1 MANSNGGRI
10 NFQVGYNVDQNSIN
24 QVKKSLQDLQNIK
37 FSNFKQSF
45 KGTTTQALKDF
56 NQIKKVAGQVQAALD
71 KAFNVNL
78 NSLNSKTFMQ
88 DLNNMK
94 GGIQGV
100 YDTFAKAGTQGQ
112 IAFNNITRSVLTTN
126 LQLKQTKSLV
136 NSMGETMANTVKWG
150 IASSI
155 MNNFTNSVQ
164 QAFQYVKGLDSA
176 LTDIRIVTG
185 DSTEEMSRFADQAN
199 RAAQVLGRST
209 MDYTKAALTFYQQ
222 GLSDQDV
229 QARTEATLKA
239 QNITGAGQ
247 QMADYLTAVW
257 NGYKVA
263 NEEAELYVDKLA
275 AVADSSASNM
285 SQLAVAMSKVAS
297 VANSLGVP
305 VDSLNAQIAT
315 IVATTRNAPQSV
327 GNALKTIYSRIND
340 ISTGAQDAQISL
352 GNYSKK
358 MLEVGVSVLDAN
370 GHLRDTGDV
379 IEQIGGKWQSL
390 SREQQIYLARTMAGQ
405 RQYNNLIALFDN
417 WSRYTDLVNVSLD
430 SQGSLMEKNSR
441 YLDSLAAHMEQ
452 FGAAGQ
458 RVKAALIDED
468 TLKGIVDFGT
478 DIVNT
483 FASLVESLGGGGA
496 ALANFGAMFAS
507 IFSGVISKQINNVIV
522 NIQNAKANADILKN
536 DITATKTFSESG
548 INSEGTRV
556 VTQKMQAMQQYYSV
570 MDKESIN
577 AQKNLIDELGQLE
590 NQKEAIKSNIN
601 ALQEYASNNQ
611 INFGQKWEEQSKQV
625 EKITEHIGLL
635 KDTTVDLGEV
645 FNATLSSQDRQWKN
659 LTDYVENFVEEYSK
673 VDPTKA
679 QEITKAFNEG
689 SPNGSFVRLLG
700 EALDDARN
708 KAQEYTNTLQ
718 NSQQEQEKLN
728 QQTKN
733 LSTVIDQNNK
743 KAEQLFNINAI
754 TRFATGLAQV
764 GMAVNNVRNLF
775 RIWQDNTLSTGE
787 KILQTLTN
795 IGFTVTSMV
804 NVIKGLKTV
813 SEALTIFSTKKLNE
827 QRLQTIQLKKQ
838 TLQLTKQKILKQA
851 QVEGLTQRGTG
862 WVNSKGQFVKAS
874 DELKDLSNLASN
886 QAKEIENL
894 GESVTGTWTNGLKQ
908 IGSGIVSF
916 IASPLGMA
924 TIAAV
929 ALGAAVYAAYKYWN
943 KQADAAKR
951 ASQVAAQ
958 TKKQYE
964 QVKQTYDDLK
974 SSLEDYNS
982 AQKAIEDM
990 TKGTQ
995 QWADAIREANDNVL
1009 QLLNNYPQLA
1019 QYISTG
1025 QNGRLQISEAG
1036 QEAVL
1041 TAQQQAVLNAQI
1053 AASETARDSRNAS
1066 VRADAAAIG
1075 HNSWYNVQNGD
1086 GTQSGGFASANDV
1099 LKVADALDELNISV
1113 GELNQEG
1120 LVSAAE
1126 EIANLAGI
1134 SRQEAQA
1141 ILGNS
1146 EELLQLKQTIQTN
1159 ATASDLAYKALAGQG
1174 LSDNAFYKNA
1184 DELTQDV
1191 MSTVVGQKLDKATAD
1206 LQAQWEKKLTEG
1218 INIWSGASN
1227 EGVKEMLNSFN
1238 EAQNTNWKLA
1248 SNAVR
1253 GTDINRSFAF
1263 VDEEGNQKVY
1273 TKQQIAATIA
1283 ASEALKELG
1292 NSAKDAQQ
1300 MLNGLKEVGDNNA
1313 QAIKNLISGR
1323 NLSSM
1328 SKGDIEGL
1336 NAKSSQMAAYFNK
1349 YFEQAGYES
1358 GKAFQEAFIQ
1368 MQQGALEQLQHITD
1382 GYAKG
1387 VQIAFKTL
1395 DLSQAGYE
1403 LQSQVIQTLN
1413 KAFVNG
1419 KGLDDAQDQIA
1430 KVLSSAIDA
1439 GKLQEL
1445 MNQDFANMDLDELK
1459 ETMLEL
1465 GISTQAGDEALKKFL
1480 DTMKQLPELSA
1491 QDIYNNIHSII
1502 DKKNGKTLEYN
1513 DQLNQEDYQKLVD
1526 AGVAVDG
1533 AFVRLTS
1540 GMYKFI
1546 GDAEDFYNK
1555 ANQTSLQPFLDQ
1567 IDRTREKINSIGDNF
1582 SYEDLSKKSYDQHG
1596 GAITQIDWSLLQQQ
1610 VDALNVT
1617 NLISDQDVAKYNQ
1630 MIKNE
1635 QRDLESLRAI
1645 QKQIQD
1651 NSDAIS
1657 NYAQTAKKSYEED
1670 LHSQQ
1675 LTMAYSQQD
1684 IGQLRNMRNRED
1696 TPFDT
1701 LSAQQYA
1708 GAVLAASEAEG
1719 IEIDNVKTLVNLF
1732 EKQADSLDWIN
1743 DNLDSN
1749 QEAMYDVAAAIQDTI
1764 SGIESIQKSWKQTIK
1779 EGVLHPDLEVINE
1792 TAQAL
1797 SDMFNQDVD
1806 ASFVQQHLED
1816 IRALAQGDID
1826 AVTRLGLE
1834 LANLQINKI
1843 AVEAELDTSNFDW
1856 SVQSLQEQLAN
1867 TDWGQIQ
1874 IGTSIDEQPFYDA
1887 LQNFIIASGAT
1898 EQQINEIL
1906 AGIGYQPEIEYKQ
1919 IQLDDDK
1926 NSTSSGRYYYETEDL
1941 QGNIKRVYVDEELGN
1956 SLHSAGI
1963 TTIPIIKGSK
1973 FAGGSRN
1980 LRNIG
1985 GSRVTPKAPS
1995 SSGGKKGGGGK
2006 GSTPKT
2012 TTIETKA
2019 APQRTAKKQADYDPY
2034 EQVTKRYQRQQDI
2047 IDELQQKQKKLV
2059 NKDRLKNIEQQNKAL
2074 EDQAKILQDRLA
2086 ISQNAAEKNTT
2097 AWFAKE
2103 LQTAFGKNVGF
2114 DADGRIANRNQTEQ
2128 AAVNAYNKA
2137 VEKADKEYEKALA
2150 KYNANAG
2157 KALTDAQ
2164 KKQIQN
2170 ELKAAEDKKKKAI
2183 DIAKQQYDRKTQLL
2197 DNYEKAWQED
2207 EKTREEIE
2215 ELWQKIYENRI
2226 IESKIKVDLD
2236 IDSGDLERQWLEFEN
2251 KVIKKIKKNDF
2262 VEQAKA
2268 NAKQIASYFNSGQI
2282 ESTKQQIDFIRKQ
2295 IEIMESGGTSDT
2307 YGTDMAQAQKDLE
2320 QYMKQQMDDLEKI
2333 QDLVE
2338 EMQDNYLDAIDK
2350 ARDKMDEQIDQY
2362 ERVNKLIDHNVKLTQ
2377 LLYGDKAYDTMDK
2390 YYEKQKQNNQEAL
2403 QSLRAQQQ
2411 YWQQRMDNETPGSEA
2426 WQKFKK
2432 NVDDATD
2439 NLNDKLEQ
2447 MIQNLSNQW
2456 QNRVDGIID
2465 KLNNALTGGRG
2476 LDYLDEQWDY
2486 INNYDDKFLDT
2497 VESKMGIQDVQSL
2510 YNSAIESVAG
2520 NPKAQQ
2526 RINKL
2531 MNDQLKI
2538 LKQKDKLTQYDLDR
2552 AKAMLQVEQA
2562 RMDLEDAR
2570 NNKTK
2575 MRLRRDSQGNYTYQ
2589 YVADEGKL
2597 EDLQSA
2603 LADAQN
2609 NLYNMDKEHYKQNL
2623 NDMYDTYKDYL
2634 DNMRSLTAEYQA
2646 TQDEEERRRIKA
2658 RMELLQESY
2667 SKLSEGLTQDNEYA
2681 LRYLTESYFDAMGQ
2695 NPADFSQEEQF
2706 NILKE
2711 NVPQVASD
2719 IQTLTDNIVG
2729 AGGLLPAT
2737 ADAIKEITDA
2747 IEVYDEEVTGIL
2759 ETAGTSLDIIS
2770 QVVDAEGDYLDN
2782 NITKAKELVT
2792 ANEQLISSIDDEI
2805 AKVQELLNY
2814 VQQYLQGI
2822 MDIEEVLANLRDGY
2836 DEQQRLLD
2844 HEVTVA
2850 QEIAPTANELDTTL
2864 GRNVSTP
2871 EGRTASD
2878 VAAQLDYIS
2887 MLNSNT
2893 QEQIKEGV
2901 VEGITEAGQL
2911 IDSVNI
2917 GEVQSVTPYNEYEIG
2932 QHIQQLKDTYES
2944 QINSLYNQIADLESR
2959 LTSYPGMVTNIQQL
2973 DQDVRITANFPNV
2986 NSSAEIEQAFYDL
2999 VNAAAQ
3005 YSSRYKQSNSING

>member
-10 NFQVGYNVDQNSIN
+10 NFQVGYNVDQNSVN
-24 QVKKSLQDLQNIK
+24 QVRKSLQDLQKIK
-37 FSNFKQSF
+37 IADF
-45 KGTTTQALKDF
+45 KGTDEQLQQVKKTASQVEKALI
-56 NQIKKVAGQVQAALD
+56 N
-71 KAFNVNL
+71 AFNP
-78 NSLNSKTFMQ
+78 SLNSINIQEFNSILSKTDRTVNTIYSDFS
-88 DLNNMK
+88 
-94 GGIQGV
+94 
-100 YDTFAKAGTQGQ
+100 KAGAVGREAFTQMTSS
-112 IAFNNITRSVLTTN
+112 IVTTN
-126 LQLKQTKSLV
+126 AKLTETKTIISA
-136 NSMGETMANTVKWG
+136 MGETMANTVRWG
-150 IASSI
+150 ITSSI
-155 MNNFTNSVQ
+155 MNSFTNSVQ
-164 QAFQYVKGLDSA
+164 QAFSYVKSLDSA

-185 DSTEEMSRFADQAN
+185 DSTEEMGKFADQAN
-199 RAAQVLGRST
+199 RAAQELGRST

-239 QNITGAGQ
+239 QNITGAGE

-417 WSRYTDLVNVSLD
+417 WNRYTDLVNVSLD

-452 FGAAGQ
+452 MGAAGQ
-458 RVKAALIDED
+458 RVKAALIDEND
-468 TLKGIVDFGT
+468 IKGLVDFGT
-478 DIVNT
+478 NIINLFGNFIESIGGGTNALIGLGGVLTSLFSDTIAKEIGNSIIKTQELKASLQSMSQAATNTQAMKKQAAYLDEANVAYRQYIDNLSQVHRTWSVLSVDEIKAQQQRAADIESYSQQREEIKRNQQAAKEFMEILSGQSQDIDKGFTSKAEFKLRQFNKQLQEGKIALQQFFNDPDVGGSSSLLQNFELLNGYLNQVPDAQIVDVLNKIKEGSQLTQEQLEEVYTKLQQFYTEVSRNVDTSQNIDKVKAKYQQLGIELQKTQNQFDKTNQKANTIFDVRQITNFVAGLGKVAAGLNGIVNLTKVWKNENNTLGQKLLQT
-483 FASLVESLGGGGA
+483 FTSLSFTVPMLYSGLKQVVAIVGVQLVSERAITQAAERRRLEQEKITKEKAAQVLLDKIKGGDRSHQTYQAYQQAQQAANKAGEALNNFNSSSKNVFQMVGENAKKVGEGVSSAFGKIGTALGTTAFKVGGLAVTFGTLTAVAAGVVAAGA
-496 ALANFGAMFAS
+496 ALYMWY
-507 IFSGVISKQINNVIV
+507 
-522 NIQNAKANADILKN
+522 
-536 DITATKTFSESG
+536 TK
-548 INSEGTRV
+548 
-556 VTQKMQAMQQYYSV
+556 
-570 MDKESIN
+570 
-577 AQKNLIDELGQLE
+577 
-590 NQKEAIKSNIN
+590 
-601 ALQEYASNNQ
+601 
-611 INFGQKWEEQSKQV
+611 
-625 EKITEHIGLL
+625 
-635 KDTTVDLGEV
+635 
-645 FNATLSSQDRQWKN
+645 
-659 LTDYVENFVEEYSK
+659 
-673 VDPTKA
+673 
-679 QEITKAFNEG
+679 
-689 SPNGSFVRLLG
+689 
-700 EALDDARN
+700 DAR
-708 KAQEYTNTLQ
+708 A
-718 NSQQEQEKLN
+718 
-728 QQTKN
+728 
-733 LSTVIDQNNK
+733 
-743 KAEQLFNINAI
+743 
-754 TRFATGLAQV
+754 
-764 GMAVNNVRNLF
+764 
-775 RIWQDNTLSTGE
+775 
-787 KILQTLTN
+787 
-795 IGFTVTSMV
+795 
-804 NVIKGLKTV
+804 
-813 SEALTIFSTKKLNE
+813 
-827 QRLQTIQLKKQ
+827 
-838 TLQLTKQKILKQA
+838 
-851 QVEGLTQRGTG
+851 
-862 WVNSKGQFVKAS
+862 
-874 DELKDLSNLASN
+874 
-886 QAKEIENL
+886 
-894 GESVTGTWTNGLKQ
+894 
-908 IGSGIVSF
+908 
-916 IASPLGMA
+916 
-924 TIAAV
+924 
-929 ALGAAVYAAYKYWN
+929 
-943 KQADAAKR
+943 
-951 ASQVAAQ
+951 
-958 TKKQYE
+958 
-964 QVKQTYDDLK
+964 
-974 SSLEDYNS
+974 
-982 AQKAIEDM
+982 AQKAAETAKQAEQHYKELKNTLNQFNSSISAYDNAIKALNELS
-990 TKGTQ
+990 KGTD
-995 QWADAIREANDNVL
+995 QWNQKLKETNEQVL
-1009 QLLNNYPQLA
+1009 QLLKNYPQLA
-1019 QYISTG
+1019 GAISQNVDGLLTIDKQSQAYKNYLDSLNRSVQAANVAQINTQQKSNEANRTSTITNLSRQGSFAGINRQQLDRVITAVENRGQGILGNTKALQQVANLSSKEVKVIQDNSDKILTAVATIENNTKAIEIMSTTVAQDLLKGNTQYQTSKYQNEFANIVGQELSNVQFNSAAYRTQVNGIYADDTKAIADRYAEILGQEVKKNVFGSGYSVKNAQTG
-1025 QNGRLQISEAG
+1025 QWDKVSADFVKDEIAAADALDNLDDIIKQTNDTIIKTSAAFGDLTSAALKFKNVKTAEDLENISFVDISLNDLLGLDANKLREIFEIGDDVDLQGFLEK
-1036 QEAVL
+1036 Q
-1041 TAQQQAVLNAQI
+1041 AQIIQKNTTKYIHDLPKGVQQAFNTLDKKSMSDQMQRQVGGIL
-1053 AASETARDSRNAS
+1053 SKVFTSGEGVS
-1066 VRADAAAIG
+1066 G
-1075 HNSWYNVQNGD
+1075 LENS
-1086 GTQSGGFASANDV
+1086 
-1099 LKVADALDELNISV
+1099 VADAL
-1113 GELNQEG
+1113 NQ
-1120 LVSAAE
+1120 A
-1126 EIANLAGI
+1126 
-1134 SRQEAQA
+1134 
-1141 ILGNS
+1141 LG
-1146 EELLQLKQTIQTN
+1146 
-1159 ATASDLAYKALAGQG
+1159 
-1174 LSDNAFYKNA
+1174 
-1184 DELTQDV
+1184 
-1191 MSTVVGQKLDKATAD
+1191 
-1206 LQAQWEKKLTEG
+1206 
-1218 INIWSGASN
+1218 
-1227 EGVKEMLNSFN
+1227 
-1238 EAQNTNWKLA
+1238 
-1248 SNAVR
+1248 
-1253 GTDINRSFAF
+1253 
-1263 VDEEGNQKVY
+1263 
-1273 TKQQIAATIA
+1273 
-1283 ASEALKELG
+1283 
-1292 NSAKDAQQ
+1292 
-1300 MLNGLKEVGDNNA
+1300 
-1313 QAIKNLISGR
+1313 
-1323 NLSSM
+1323 
-1328 SKGDIEGL
+1328 KG
-1336 NAKSSQMAAYFNK
+1336 K
-1349 YFEQAGYES
+1349 
-1358 GKAFQEAFIQ
+1358 
-1368 MQQGALEQLQHITD
+1368 LEQL
-1382 GYAKG
+1382 
-1387 VQIAFKTL
+1387 
-1395 DLSQAGYE
+1395 LSQNFDQMNLNDVTNLFRDLG
-1403 LQSQVIQTLN
+1403 LTVPQST
-1413 KAFVNG
+1413 
-1419 KGLDDAQDQIA
+1419 
-1430 KVLSSAIDA
+1430 
-1439 GKLQEL
+1439 
-1445 MNQDFANMDLDELK
+1445 
-1459 ETMLEL
+1459 
-1465 GISTQAGDEALKKFL
+1465 EALQAFL
-1480 DTMKQLPELSA
+1480 NAMKSSVDQLSA
-1491 QDIYNNIHSII
+1491 EQIYNNVHDII

-1513 DQLNQEDYQKLVD
+1513 DQISAEDYQKLVD
-1526 AGVAVDG
+1526 AGVAVEG
-1533 AFVRLTS
+1533 AFQKLTS
-1540 GMYKFI
+1540 GAYKFI
-1546 GDAEDFYNK
+1546 GVAEEFYNA
-1555 ANQTSLQPFLDQ
+1555 ANQISLQPFLDEINRLREQVAKGQSVNYDSLSKIAYGQRTDGTYGIQYDQAQNQ
-1567 IDRTREKINSIGDNF
+1567 IDALKT
-1582 SYEDLSKKSYDQHG
+1582 L
-1596 GAITQIDWSLLQQQ
+1596 GA
-1610 VDALNVT
+1610 
-1617 NLISDQDVAKYNQ
+1617 ISDQQYADWNNLIEKQQITRTQLEQILSLINANQ
-1630 MIKNE
+1630 KA
-1635 QRDLESLRAI
+1635 LE
-1645 QKQIQD
+1645 
-1651 NSDAIS
+1651 
-1657 NYAQTAKKSYEED
+1657 NYQNTAQEK
-1670 LHSQQ
+1670 LHDQQ
-1675 LTMAYSQQD
+1675 MMVAYSQQD

-1779 EGVLHPDLEVINE
+1779 EGVLHPDPEVINE

-1874 IGTSIDEQPFYDA
+1874 IGTSIDDQDFYDA

-2128 AAVNAYNKA
+2128 AAVDAYNKA

-2183 DIAKQQYDRKTQLL
+2183 DIAKQQYDRKTDLL
-2197 DNYEKAWQED
+2197 DSYEKAWQED

-2215 ELWQKIYENRI
+2215 KLWQQIYENRI
-2226 IESKIKVDLD
+2226 IQSKIKVDLD

-2759 ETAGTSLDIIS
+2759 ETAGTSLDVIS

-2901 VEGITEAGQL
+2901 IEGITETGQL

-2917 GEVQSVTPYNEYEIG
+2917 GEVQSVTPYDEYEIG

-3005 YSSRYKQSNSING
+3005 YSSRYKQSNSANS